1 MSKSTEINSR
11 IISLNSSNALLKNN
25 GTYNSDVLFRL
36 PGLVKKETDVK
47 QVSFQLIDAQI
58 PVSFYNINY
67 TNNVLNYQISSLNY
81 MITVDVGNYNF
92 NSLATNMIS
101 KFLLN
106 GHTII
111 MTINKQNGIITFS
124 TASTNFV
131 FVVSSI
137 FSTLGFSLQNQTS
150 TSFSLTANFPLNL
163 LGITKIKISSILF
176 NTYNVDSASNGLSNL
191 ISTIPIDEP
200 AFGLISYENKS
211 NAKYKLRTD
220 AVDEIDLQLTDQ
232 NNNLVNFNN
241 IDWTMTFLLEIVR
254 ETQDIST
261 TEMADVLKEQNKIL
275 NQIANSQT
283 PPPSSSPSSSSSSD
297 EVEQP
302 INPITTDDLQFFL
315 YSNPNI
321 PI

>member
-36 PGLVKKETDVK
+36 PGLLKKETDVK

-81 MITVDVGNYNF
+81 TITIDVGNYNF
-92 NSLATNMIS
+92 NSLAINM
-101 KFLLN
+101 KAQFLLN
-106 GHTII
+106 GHTFLI
-111 MTINKQNGIITFS
+111 TINKQNGIITFA
-124 TASTNFV
+124 TTTTNFV
-131 FVVSSI
+131 FTTSSM
-137 FSTLGFSLQNQTS
+137 FSILGFPLQNQTS
-150 TSFSLTANFPLNL
+150 TSFSLTATYPLNL
-163 LGITKIKISSILF
+163 LGITKIKISSLLF

-191 ISTIPIDEP
+191 ISTVPIDQP

-232 NNNLVNFNN
+232 NDNLVNFNN
-241 IDWTMTFLLEIVR
+241 IDWTMTILLEIVR
-254 ETQDIST
+254 ETQDLST

-275 NQIANSQT
+275 NQISNSQSQPQT
-283 PPPSSSPSSSSSSD
+283 PPD
-297 EVEQP
+297 QVEQP

-315 YSNPNI
+315 YTNPNI
-321 PI
+321 TI

>member
-11 IISLNSSNALLKNN
+11 IISLNSANALLKNN

-36 PGLVKKETDVK
+36 PGLLKKETDVK

-81 MITVDVGNYNF
+81 TITIDVGNYNF
-92 NSLATNMIS
+92 NSLAINMKA

-106 GHTII
+106 GHTFLI
-111 MTINKQNGIITFS
+111 TINKQNGIITFA
-124 TASTNFV
+124 TTTTNFV
-131 FVVSSI
+131 FTTSSM
-137 FSTLGFSLQNQTS
+137 FSILGFPLQNQTS
-150 TSFSLTANFPLNL
+150 TSFSLTATYPLNL
-163 LGITKIKISSILF
+163 LGITKIKISSLLF

-191 ISTIPIDEP
+191 ISTVPIDQP

-232 NNNLVNFNN
+232 NDNLVNFNN
-241 IDWTMTFLLEIVR
+241 IDWTMTILLEIVR
-254 ETQDIST
+254 ETQDLST

-275 NQIANSQT
+275 NQIVNSQPQPQ
-283 PPPSSSPSSSSSSD
+283 PPPD
-297 EVEQP
+297 QVEQP

-315 YSNPNI
+315 YTNPNI
-321 PI
+321 TI

>member
-11 IISLNSSNALLKNN
+11 IISLNSTNALLKNN
-25 GTYNSDVLFRL
+25 GTFNSDVLFRL
-36 PGLVKKETDVK
+36 PGLIKKEPDVK
-47 QVSFQLIDAQI
+47 HVSFQLIDAQI

-67 TNNVLNYQISSLNY
+67 TNNTLNYQISSINY
-81 MITVDVGNYNF
+81 TITVDVGNYNF
-92 NSLATNMIS
+92 NTLATNMKD

-106 GHTII
+106 AHTFII
-111 MTINKQNGIITFS
+111 TINKQNGIIRFA

-131 FVVSSI
+131 FVVSSM
-137 FSTLGFSLQNQTS
+137 FSTLGFPLQNQTS
-150 TSFSLTANFPLNL
+150 STFILDATYPLNL
-163 LGITKIKISSILF
+163 LGITKIKISSLLF
-176 NTYNVDSASNGLSNL
+176 NTYNVDSASKGLSNL
-191 ISTIPIDEP
+191 ISTIPIDQP

-211 NAKYKLRTD
+211 NAKYKLRTN

-232 NNNLVNFNN
+232 NDNLVNFNS

-254 ETQDIST
+254 EIQDIST

-283 PPPSSSPSSSSSSD
+283 QPEPSSSD
-297 EVEQP
+297 QVEQP

-321 PI
+321 TI

>member
-11 IISLNSSNALLKNN
+11 IISLNSANALLKNN

-36 PGLVKKETDVK
+36 PGLLKKETDVK

-81 MITVDVGNYNF
+81 TITIDVGNYNF
-92 NSLATNMIS
+92 NSLAINMKA

-106 GHTII
+106 GHTFLI
-111 MTINKQNGIITFS
+111 TINKQNGIITFA
-124 TASTNFV
+124 TTTTNFV
-131 FVVSSI
+131 FTTSSM
-137 FSTLGFSLQNQTS
+137 FSILGFPLQNQTS
-150 TSFSLTANFPLNL
+150 TFFSLTATYPLNL
-163 LGITKIKISSILF
+163 LGITKIKISSLLF

-191 ISTIPIDEP
+191 ISTVPIDQP

-232 NNNLVNFNN
+232 NDNLVNFNN
-241 IDWTMTFLLEIVR
+241 IDWTMTILLEIVR
-254 ETQDIST
+254 ETQDLST

-275 NQIANSQT
+275 NQIVNSQPQPQ
-283 PPPSSSPSSSSSSD
+283 PPPD
-297 EVEQP
+297 QVEQP

-315 YSNPNI
+315 YTNPNI
-321 PI
+321 TI